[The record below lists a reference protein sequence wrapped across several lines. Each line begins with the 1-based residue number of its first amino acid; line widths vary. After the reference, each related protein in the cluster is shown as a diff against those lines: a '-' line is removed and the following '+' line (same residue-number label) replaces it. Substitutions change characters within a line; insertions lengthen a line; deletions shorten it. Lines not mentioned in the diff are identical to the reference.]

1 MSVLSAIGAGVGIA
15 GSIAQPII
23 DVYNNN
29 RNIHSQERMNE
40 QSMDWQSAESEKSR
54 DWQEKMWLMEQQ
66 YNSPAM
72 QKQRLREAGINPFIG
87 DSAINSGSTVAP
99 SASMSGAPNVSAPF
113 ASKVDFSSVNRAG
126 ESLIQL
132 DKINSDIANQEST
145 TFNNWVESA
154 MQLYK
159 DGKEEAGDKILDL
172 AFAQYGSYAK
182 SKSLTKEYY
191 RNHAELSRI
200 QSETQDF
207 ELSLR
212 RKYGDSQANQLL
224 SNMKMEYE
232 RISSE
237 KDLNRSMERLHDS
250 ELKLVDA
257 KTDSERE
264 NAKRIQADAKAAL
277 ASAAAAYAAAV
288 ASKSAARGHNAEAA
302 IKEESKRYLLS
313 KLESEVTIAEMNK
326 RTAKADYESE
336 NAWRHAKTT
345 ETGQFITVLRNTV
358 SSAAEAIGGVFS
370 GSVSKKLE

>member
-1 MSVLSAIGAGVGIA
+1 MSVLSAIGVGVGIA

-54 DWQEKMWLMEQQ
+54 DWQEKMWLKEQQ

-87 DSAINSGSTVAP
+87 DSAISSGSTVAP
-99 SASMSGAPNVSAPF
+99 SASMSGSPNVSAPH
-113 ASKVDFSSVNRAG
+113 ASKVDFSSVSRAG

-159 DGKEEAGDKILDL
+159 DGKEDAGDKILDL
-172 AFAQYGSYAK
+172 AFAQYGSYAR

-191 RNHAELSRI
+191 RNQAELSRI
-200 QSETQDF
+200 QSDSMEF

-212 RKYGDSQANQLL
+212 RKYGDAQASQVLK
-224 SNMKMEYE
+224 NMQVEYDKLVSE
-232 RISSE
+232 R
-237 KDLNRSMERLHDS
+237 DLNRVVEKLRNAEI
-250 ELKLVDA
+250 ELSNA

-264 NAKRIQADAKAAL
+264 NAIRIKNEAQSAL
-277 ASAAAAYAAAV
+277 ASAAAAYASAV
-288 ASKSAARGHNAEAA
+288 ASRANARNANAQAA
-302 IKEESKRYLLS
+302 ISEDSKKFLINKLSNESAVSDFDYQTKQADF
-313 KLESEVTIAEMNK
+313 ESETVWRNVK
-326 RTAKADYESE
+326 RSE
-336 NAWRHAKTT
+336 HGKT
-345 ETGQFITVLRNTV
+345 GSLLRNTV
-358 SSAAEAIGGVFS
+358 KSLTSAVLG
-370 GSVSKKLE
+370 K